1 MGLKTNIDF
10 LSKAPAAFVLS
21 VVLVVGSI
29 YLWVSKGDDK
39 YGTDYRGGTEVV
51 ARINDTTSS
60 EGVRSG
66 LEKQGLS
73 DVTVQSFEIGS
84 NEYSIRLAEATDA
97 RARIET
103 GLKAAF
109 PDKVEVLKVDVV
121 GPTIGKELR
130 EKALIAIFIS
140 LIVMLIY
147 ISVRFE
153 FAFAAGAVVALFH
166 DVIIATGGYLLAG
179 HTLNAGT
186 LAAALTI
193 TGYSVND
200 TIVIYDRIRE
210 EMMKRDHFD
219 LKDLINESMNA
230 MLSRT
235 IITSLLT
242 FFSALALLLIGGGAI
257 ADLSLFLCIGLVSG
271 VYSTIYIAAPV
282 AILIDKMRESRRAER
297 ATAA

>member
-1 MGLKTNIDF
+1 MSLKKNIDF
-10 LSKAPAAFVLS
+10 LSKAPAAFALS

-51 ARINDTTSS
+51 ARIQDAASS
-60 EGVRSG
+60 DVVRAG
-66 LEKQGLS
+66 LEKQGL
-73 DVTVQSFEIGS
+73 DGVTVQSFEIGS
-84 NEYSIRLAEATDA
+84 NEYSIRVSDVTEA
-97 RARIET
+97 RAKIE
-103 GLKAAF
+103 GALKGAF
-109 PDKVEVLKVDVV
+109 AEKAEVLKVDVV
-121 GPTIGKELR
+121 GPTIGQELR
-130 EKALIAIFIS
+130 EKAIVAIFIS

-210 EMMKRDHFD
+210 EMMKREHFD
-219 LKDLINESMNA
+219 LKDLINECMNV

-242 FFSALALLLIGGGAI
+242 FFSALALLVIGGGAI

-282 AILIDKMRESRRAER
+282 AIWIEKMRESRRAAR
-297 ATAA
+297 ATAT